1 VVVVLVLAGLAVL
14 GAVVALAM
22 GRGGGLAETHPDYP
36 PLPIGADGRPITAD
50 EAARLRLPRTLW
62 GYQPQVTD
70 EALYRLAD
78 ALSERDAR
86 VAMLERQLR
95 DLRGAGREP
104 AAGSVGALHGLEE
117 TGVNGSASRPH
128 EEPAEDRLATD
139 DRPDDRAGDG
149 AGGRAGDEPAGR
161 AREDR
166 G

>member
-1 VVVVLVLAGLAVL
+1 MVVVLVLAGLAVL

-36 PLPIGADGRPITAD
+36 PLPIAADGRPITPD

-86 VAMLERQLR
+86 VATLEKQLR
-95 DLRGAGREP
+95 DLRRAEEEP
-104 AAGSVGALHGLEE
+104 AAGPVGALHGLEE
-117 TGVNGSASRPH
+117 TGVNGSASGPH
-128 EEPAEDRLATD
+128 EEPSD
-139 DRPDDRAGDG
+139 DRVSGDERPEDRAGDP
-149 AGGRAGDEPAGR
+149 AEDEPVGRAG
-161 AREDR
+161 EDR
-166 G
+166 R